1 MWQKL
6 VVVSSHLS
14 ERGGCE
20 KNVVKADEQER
31 DTRET
36 QERERCKLYSKQDEL
51 YP

>member
-6 VVVSSHLS
+6 VVVSSQR
-14 ERGGCE
+14 EKRGAR
-20 KNVVKADEQER
+20 NVVKADEQER